1 MTTKKANPLTMP
13 TGPGGEMVSLVPR
26 DEARLTVVP
35 SGIVAPQS
43 STSVTTMLALSR
55 PSAVTCVKLF
65 RTDTSDHSEFSKPGV
80 QPVQGVGVRVAVG
93 VLLGVS
99 VSVGV
104 GVMVGVFDSVGVT
117 VTVAVWVTVGV
128 RVLVAVTVRV
138 LVGVAVRDAVADGAL
153 VAVKVGIELG
163 VTVCA
168 GVSHLRINGK
178 CAQALGVND
187 LVDSVTPGALP
198 TCSPSNTAAL
208 PTRASSSQR

>member
-1 MTTKKANPLTMP
+1 
-13 TGPGGEMVSLVPR
+13 MVSLVPR
-26 DEARLTVVP
+26 DEARLIVVP

-99 VSVGV
+99 VIVGV

-117 VTVAVWVTVGV
+117 VTVAVWVMVGV

-138 LVGVAVRDAVADGAL
+138 LVGVAVRDAVADGEL
-153 VAVKVGIELG
+153 VDVKVGVELG
-163 VTVCA
+163 VTVKA
-168 GVSHLRINGK
+168 GVSHLRINGRW
-178 CAQALGVND
+178 AQALGVND
-187 LVDSVTPGALP
+187 RGDKLTPSTLP
-198 TCSPSNTAAL
+198 ARSQANTTTP
-208 PTRASSSQR
+208 PTTVSISQR

>member
-1 MTTKKANPLTMP
+1 MP

-80 QPVQGVGVRVAVG
+80 QPGQGVGVRVI
-93 VLLGVS
+93 
-99 VSVGV
+99 VGV

-138 LVGVAVRDAVADGAL
+138 LVGVAVRDAVADGEL
-153 VAVKVGIELG
+153 VDVKVGVELG
-163 VTVCA
+163 VTVKA
-168 GVSHLRINGK
+168 GVSHLRINGRW
-178 CAQALGVND
+178 AQALGVND
-187 LVDSVTPGALP
+187 RGDKLTPSTLP
-198 TCSPSNTAAL
+198 ARSQANTTTP
-208 PTRASSSQR
+208 PTTVSISQR